1 MFVVCR
7 LGLKQYFHF
16 DNLTCL
22 VLVSAWPLPI
32 GCESEMRNR
41 RVYVIRFWCR
51 GDEFVGGNPSL
62 AGVGACG
69 AYPSL
74 CRCKWCF
81 SSNCVC
87 ILICMEL
94 YHEVAKKK
102 KNVPAP
108 NYAFWS
114 HRIYE
119 MNINDNV
126 IILEKEVDGTK
137 GGGHEFPWFKCAC
150 LV

>member
-102 KNVPAP
+102 KMSQPQIMP
-108 NYAFWS
+108 F
-114 HRIYE
+114 
-119 MNINDNV
+119 
-126 IILEKEVDGTK
+126 
-137 GGGHEFPWFKCAC
+137 GHTESMK
-150 LV
+150 